1 MLKAL
6 IMRKDLIVLAFVAL
20 AGACDDAPDGE
31 APAPPQDALL
41 AAGHAYAADIAFG
54 RAALEASI
62 VDATNGYSARRLANY
77 TADGWGALPVLS
89 ARVAPVFVGEP
100 PGELAGLPEAP
111 DAWTAQGVR
120 ALGEDAFYRWP
131 GQIVEGLRP
140 LLDDPAALR
149 RVGLVPGP
157 DGSLPLV
164 WVELDSGVYPALTC
178 ATCHAHRDAD
188 GIYTPGR
195 PSIFNYSGVVG
206 GDWGP
211 GRVDVT
217 GDGVFNPTAVTDLRP
232 LRFQQYLHK
241 AATLHNDPVALAVR
255 AETLMITSSRE
266 SWRPSRA
273 LAFGLAY
280 YFWSLADD
288 LPAIPAGPGRAVFEA
303 NCAGCHAGEAMTSAP
318 MPIDAIG
325 TPDAVGRSPSR
336 GTGNWRVPS
345 LRGVG
350 TRGQLFS
357 AGDVPDLK
365 TLLDPDRVMP
375 GGAMPGH
382 RFGLDLDDADRVAL
396 LAFLQAL

>member
-1 MLKAL
+1 
-6 IMRKDLIVLAFVAL
+6 MRKPLVGLMCIASLL
-20 AGACDDAPDGE
+20 GCDEGSTTAE
-31 APAPPQDALL
+31 PAPPSML
-41 AAGHAYAADIAFG
+41 AAGEAYANDIAFA

-62 VDATNGYSARRLANY
+62 VDPTNGYSARRLANY
-77 TADGWGALPVLS
+77 TAEGWGALPVLP
-89 ARVAPVFVGEP
+89 ARVAPIFVGEP
-100 PGELAGLPEAP
+100 PGAFASLP
-111 DAWTAQGVR
+111 DAPAAWTDAGVR
-120 ALGEDAFYRWP
+120 ALGEAAFYRWP

-140 LLDDPAALR
+140 LLDDPEALR

-164 WVELDSGVYPALTC
+164 WIELASGPNGPRIYPALTC

-188 GIYTPGR
+188 GTYTPGR
-195 PSIFNYSGVVG
+195 PSTFNYSGIFG
-206 GDWGP
+206 SDWGP

-217 GDGVFNPTAVTDLRP
+217 GDGVSNPTAVTDLRP

-241 AATLHNDPVALAVR
+241 AATLQNDPIALAVR

-273 LAFGLAY
+273 MAFGLAY
-280 YFWSLADD
+280 YFWSFADD
-288 LPAIPAGPGRAVFEA
+288 LPPIPTGAGRAVFDA
-303 NCAGCHAGEAMTSAP
+303 YCAGCHAGDAMTSTP
-318 MPIDAIG
+318 KPIDAIG

-336 GTGNWRVPS
+336 GTGTWRVPS

-357 AGDVPDLK
+357 AGDVPDLQ
-365 TLLDPDRVMP
+365 TLLDPDRL
-375 GGAMPGH
+375 MPGH
-382 RFGLDLDDADRVAL
+382 RFGLDLDDADRAAL